1 MAELRMTHR
10 HATEDELQQ
19 LRHNGFAA
27 WFLSYVDDGLAKGFV
42 FDDWIR
48 EIVRGPNFVVRSYP
62 KYCTRGYA
70 FTRKVLTPTHMM
82 LVFRLLPVMMSTT
95 AT

>member
-27 WFLSYVDDGLAKGFV
+27 WLLSYVSH
-42 FDDWIR
+42 I
-48 EIVRGPNFVVRSYP
+48 SYYP
-62 KYCTRGYA
+62 M
-70 FTRKVLTPTHMM
+70 HMIS
-82 LVFRLLPVMMSTT
+82 LYLI
-95 AT
+95 

>member
-27 WFLSYVDDGLAKGFV
+27 WFLSYVSH
-42 FDDWIR
+42 I
-48 EIVRGPNFVVRSYP
+48 SYYP
-62 KYCTRGYA
+62 MQMIY
-70 FTRKVLTPTHMM
+70 
-82 LVFRLLPVMMSTT
+82 
-95 AT
+95 